1 VNTLRRASVTSLALA
16 SVADARSQIANIS
29 LSSDGG
35 VVKRTWTK
43 DLERRVAMSEVKE
56 NTDRRHEV
64 TVMLSI
70 FLVGGGVV
78 ARIADIRTTPLG
90 ALVVG

>member
-1 VNTLRRASVTSLALA
+1 VNTLRRALVASLALA

-64 TVMLSI
+64 TVMFKLSI
-70 FLVGGGVV
+70 FLV
-78 ARIADIRTTPLG
+78 ARITDIRITPLG
-90 ALVVG
+90 TLGVG